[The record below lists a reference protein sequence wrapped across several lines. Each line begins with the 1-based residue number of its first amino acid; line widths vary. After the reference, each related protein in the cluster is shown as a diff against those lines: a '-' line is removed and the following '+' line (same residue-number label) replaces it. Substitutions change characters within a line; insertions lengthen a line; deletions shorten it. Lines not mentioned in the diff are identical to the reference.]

1 MNSYTLDNTK
11 KDSNGLYDIFQKTVV
26 ENKQLGISTTTV
38 EDGEEMRMDKIC
50 ERLYGNTNLEE
61 EIMVLNNILNQWTIN
76 VGDEIKYLVD
86 DFGKMYEVDK
96 TVSVDVTRTSLINPN
111 KKTKKDPNRIDN
123 LTPTV
128 KPKNLKS
135 LDVNTE
141 NNKIKIINKFE

>member
-11 KDSNGLYDIFQKTVV
+11 KDSNGLFDIFQKTVV

-38 EDGEEMRMDKIC
+38 EDGEEMRIDKIC

-61 EIMVLNNILNQWTIN
+61 EIMKLNNILNQWTIN
-76 VGDEIKYLVD
+76 VGDALKYLHD
-86 DFGKMYEVDK
+86 DFGKMYEVDT
-96 TVSVDVTRTSLINPN
+96 TVSVDITRTALINPN
-111 KKTKKDPNRIDN
+111 KKTKKDPNRTDN